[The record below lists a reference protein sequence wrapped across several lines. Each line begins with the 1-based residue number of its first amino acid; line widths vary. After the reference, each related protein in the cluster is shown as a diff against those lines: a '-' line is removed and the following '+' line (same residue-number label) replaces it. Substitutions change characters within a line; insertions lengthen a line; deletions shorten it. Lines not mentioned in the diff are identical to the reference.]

1 MLVDEWVTTLWSIL
15 NVRDKTLRDY
25 KHLYKR
31 HLQPVIGSTEINL
44 VVSRDLQV
52 KLLTISRDKEITN
65 LFDLVELSNVYLI
78 LFLHYESSN

>member
-44 VVSRDLQV
+44 VASRDLQV
-52 KLLTISRDKEITN
+52 KLLTLSRDKEITN

>member
-44 VVSRDLQV
+44 VASRDLQV
-52 KLLTISRDKEITN
+52 KLLTLLRDKEITN

>member
-44 VVSRDLQV
+44 VASRDLQV
-52 KLLTISRDKEITN
+52 KLLTLSRDKEITN

-78 LFLHYESSN
+78 LFPHYESSN